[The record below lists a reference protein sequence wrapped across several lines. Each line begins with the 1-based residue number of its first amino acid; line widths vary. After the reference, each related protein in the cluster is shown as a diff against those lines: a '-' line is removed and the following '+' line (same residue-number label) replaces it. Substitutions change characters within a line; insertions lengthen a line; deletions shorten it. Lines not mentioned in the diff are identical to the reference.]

1 MPKRVRMLRDE
12 TVAFGPQRLHGGE
25 VYDLPDG
32 LAQYLVRTGVAVRAD
47 EPASSEIRRWEG
59 LTVGELRDV
68 ARERDIPGRSSMTK
82 AELIAALE
90 ASDEDNGDA
99 A

>member
-47 EPASSEIRRWEG
+47 EPASSEWEG

-90 ASDEDNGDA
+90 ASDEDDGDA

>member
-32 LAQYLVRTGVAVRAD
+32 LAQYLVRAGVAVRAD
-47 EPASSEIRRWEG
+47 EPELRRWEG
-59 LTVGELRDV
+59 LTVDELRDA

-82 AELIAALE
+82 AELVAALK
-90 ASDEDNGDA
+90 ASDEDDGDA

>member
-1 MPKRVRMLRDE
+1 MSKRVRMLRDE

-47 EPASSEIRRWEG
+47 EPEPRRWEG
-59 LTVGELRDV
+59 LTVDELRDA

-90 ASDEDNGDA
+90 ASNGDDRDA

>member
-25 VYDLPDG
+25 DYDLPDG

-47 EPASSEIRRWEG
+47 EPASSEWEG

-90 ASDEDNGDA
+90 ASDEDDGDA